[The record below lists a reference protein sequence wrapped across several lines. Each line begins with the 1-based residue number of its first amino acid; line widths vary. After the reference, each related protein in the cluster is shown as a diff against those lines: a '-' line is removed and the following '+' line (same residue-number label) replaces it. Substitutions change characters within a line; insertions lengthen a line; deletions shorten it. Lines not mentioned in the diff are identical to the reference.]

1 MAKYKERETEN
12 IVLERE
18 EALESMEGKAMYMSN
33 ADIVA
38 DYRQAKTPMKQIAI
52 LADMNQC
59 DRKEIIEILRE
70 AGCELPKQ
78 YQKKPKEAQPKEA
91 AAETLED
98 VVKAVKEGLSDD
110 DDTVKCSEALPIII
124 RSAAVEAIA
133 RLLKQSDEARE
144 PNCDAVD
151 FREQVRGV
159 LAVVHE
165 VERRCEE
172 VEDETAL

>member
-1 MAKYKERETEN
+1 
-12 IVLERE
+12 
-18 EALESMEGKAMYMSN
+18 MYMSN
-33 ADIVA
+33 AEIVS
-38 DYRQAKTPMKQIAI
+38 DYRQAKAPMKQIAI

-70 AGCELPKQ
+70 AGCDLPKQ
-78 YQKKPKEAQPKEA
+78 YQKKPKETPKEE

-98 VVKAVKEGLSDD
+98 VVKAVKEGLPPD
-110 DDTVKCSEALPIII
+110 DDTIDAREALPIII

-165 VERRCEE
+165 VESRCEE
-172 VEDETAL
+172 GDE

>member
-1 MAKYKERETEN
+1 
-12 IVLERE
+12 
-18 EALESMEGKAMYMSN
+18 MYMSN

-78 YQKKPKEAQPKEA
+78 YQKKPKEAPPTEET
-91 AAETLED
+91 AETLES
-98 VVKAVKEGLSDD
+98 VVKAVKEGLSSE
-110 DDTVKCSEALPIII
+110 DDTIEAREALPIII

-165 VERRCEE
+165 VESRCEE
-172 VEDETAL
+172 GDE